1 MHSAIGTNIIGS
13 AATAT
18 RRMVPAG
25 SHVAKPGGQRS
36 DLNIEVLLFRQLEL
50 LVGDV
55 GVEGELFVRLG
66 MGDGEIEV
74 GFRERD
80 VTLQWLKDLRVVPE
94 GDLSCVLVPNSEHI
108 LDPWLV
114 LLSSRLEARCHED
127 LLQIFLQEL
136 LNIRL
141 RVLGK
146 SWIARDVMLG
156 SKIANSGKDRSKA
169 GGKALGALAAFRDS
183 ECVGHGVVIQPA
195 ASALAGLIL
204 AVLALREPT
213 TARRMLGAG
222 AIVVGLSLFGAEAT
236 TTIGR
241 HGLLGDFLFL
251 VAGIAWGVF
260 GILLRHWRIDGTRA
274 AIVICV
280 LALVLYAPAHG
291 LIWGYD
297 RLIAAGLTENLV
309 QVVAQGL
316 LAGVAAIYLFARAV
330 SLLGASRASTFP
342 ALVPAF
348 GIVIGW
354 LTLGEVPTVY
364 QLAGLAVVALGFR
377 LALKQ

>member
-1 MHSAIGTNIIGS
+1 MKSVSRLNAAGLQPSSLLLGVACGTGAAFCWAAGFVAARHGILQGLAPADIALHRFVWAGLALLPGALANRFGEVSAIGWARALTLTLVAGPLQALISYLGF
-13 AATAT
+13 T
-18 RRMVPAG
+18 MVP
-25 SHVAKPGGQRS
+25 
-36 DLNIEVLLFRQLEL
+36 L
-50 LVGDV
+50 
-55 GVEGELFVRLG
+55 
-66 MGDGEIEV
+66 
-74 GFRERD
+74 
-80 VTLQWLKDLRVVPE
+80 
-94 GDLSCVLVPNSEHI
+94 
-108 LDPWLV
+108 
-114 LLSSRLEARCHED
+114 
-127 LLQIFLQEL
+127 
-136 LNIRL
+136 
-141 RVLGK
+141 
-146 SWIARDVMLG
+146 
-156 SKIANSGKDRSKA
+156 
-169 GGKALGALAAFRDS
+169 
-183 ECVGHGVVIQPA
+183 GHGVVIQPA

-204 AVLALREPT
+204 AALALREPT
-213 TARRMLGAG
+213 TKRRMLGVG

-280 LALVLYAPAHG
+280 LALLLYAPAHA

-297 RLIAAGLTENLV
+297 RLIAAGLKENLV
-309 QVVAQGL
+309 QVVAQGV
-316 LAGVAAIYLFARAV
+316 LAGVAAIYLFARSI

-348 GIVIGW
+348 GILIGY
-354 LTLGEVPTVY
+354 LALGEVPTAY